1 MTKHALIALILA
13 ATATPA
19 LAQHDHH
26 AAPAA
31 KAAASADGVG
41 VVKSVDVKAGKAVI
55 AHEPMPA
62 LNWPSM
68 TMNFKVVDK
77 AGLAV
82 VKPGQKVRF
91 TVTGQTVTA
100 IKPY

>member
-1 MTKHALIALILA
+1 MKSALIAAAVLA
-13 ATATPA
+13 IASPA
-19 LAQHDHH
+19 LAQSHDHH

-31 KAAASADGVG
+31 KSAGAEGVG
-41 VVKSVDVKAGKAVI
+41 VVKSIDVKAGKAVI

-62 LNWPSM
+62 LSWPAM
-68 TMNFKVVDK
+68 TMAFKVTDK
-77 AGLAV
+77 AGLAA

-100 IKPY
+100 IKAY